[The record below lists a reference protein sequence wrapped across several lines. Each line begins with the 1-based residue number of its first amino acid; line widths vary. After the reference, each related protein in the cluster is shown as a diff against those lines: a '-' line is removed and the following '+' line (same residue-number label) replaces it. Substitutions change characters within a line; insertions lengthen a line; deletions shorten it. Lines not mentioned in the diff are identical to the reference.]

1 MMYNN
6 FSISSNSNIKFMER
20 KPKILIV
27 EDDRDL
33 VEMYETKFKM
43 EGFDVL
49 KVDNGVP
56 ATPMAKSEKP
66 DLILL
71 DIVMPEM
78 DGFEVLKK
86 LKASD
91 STKGIPVILLTNLG
105 QEADVKK
112 GMDMGAVD
120 YLIKANF
127 TPNEVVEK
135 ARKTMGR
142 GEAVAV

>member
-1 MMYNN
+1 
-6 FSISSNSNIKFMER
+6 MER